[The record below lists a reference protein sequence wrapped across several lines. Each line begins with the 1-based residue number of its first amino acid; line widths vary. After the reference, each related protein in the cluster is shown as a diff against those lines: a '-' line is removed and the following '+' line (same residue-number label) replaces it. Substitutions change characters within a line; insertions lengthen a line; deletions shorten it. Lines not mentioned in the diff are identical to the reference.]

1 MTVFLLLDDKPSS
14 ALPSSGSVGPDLG
27 VIEEARRRQRAR
39 RVRMASVVLIAAA
52 LIGIIFWVLNGGSS
66 HASPVRSAD
75 ANRTHT
81 VQVSSGRAAFNER
94 FIPTLTVGQAGWCIV
109 IEEGGKT
116 GGSACGGV
124 PTLSQPILQAQGSYR
139 AGSAYETTV
148 VVTDPRVAAILADG
162 TVRVPTVSLP
172 GLPYGLR
179 GALVRIPVKTRNQI
193 LPAGRL
199 PRGHAPGPTLVAL
212 DAQDHA
218 ISQRWN
224 SRIPHQATVRAW
236 HDPSRQPHGSCQ
248 LHGELPGL
256 SAQSGEVASAI
267 HPLLGGLVG
276 HAFLPC
282 ATAVYYPQHVPLRA
296 TVLLDAAN
304 PKARVVAL
312 PDFKP
317 VAGAPGYFAQGG
329 LTARRSGNAW
339 LIVGQGTGL
348 AERMRLLRHLAATV
362 RL

>member
-1 MTVFLLLDDKPSS
+1 MFLLVDDQPSS
-14 ALPSSGSVGPDLG
+14 ALQPGGPVGPDLG

-39 RVRMASVVLIAAA
+39 RIRIASVALIAAA
-52 LIGIIFWVLNGGSS
+52 LIGFIFWVLNGGAS

-81 VQVSSGRAAFNER
+81 IQVSDGRVAFNER
-94 FIPTLTVGQAGWCIV
+94 LIPTLTVGQVGWCIA
-109 IEEGGKT
+109 IEEDGKT

-124 PTLSQPILQAQGSYR
+124 PTLSQPILQAQGSYS

-148 VVTDPRVAAILADG
+148 VVTDPQVATILVDG
-162 TVRVPTVSLP
+162 MLRVPTVSLP

-179 GALVRIPVKTRNQI
+179 GALVRIPVRTRDQI
-193 LPAGRL
+193 LPGGQL

-218 ISQRWN
+218 IPQRWN

-236 HDPSRQPHGSCQ
+236 HDPNRQPHGSCQ
-248 LHGELPGL
+248 LHAELTGL

-282 ATAVYYPQHVPLRA
+282 AAAVYYPKHVPLRA

-304 PKARVVAL
+304 LKARVVAL

-317 VAGAPGYFAQGG
+317 VPGAPGYFVQGG

-339 LIVGQGTGL
+339 LVVGQGTGL
-348 AERMRLLRHLAATV
+348 AERMRLLRHLVATV

>member
-39 RVRMASVVLIAAA
+39 RIRTAGVALIAAA
-52 LIGIIFWVLNGGSS
+52 LISFIFWVLNGGSS

-81 VQVSSGRAAFNER
+81 VQVSNARAVFNER
-94 FIPTLTVGQAGWCIV
+94 LVPTLTVGQVGWCIV
-109 IEEGGKT
+109 IEEEGKT

-124 PTLSQPILQAQGSYR
+124 PTFSQPILQAQGSYS

-148 VVTDPRVAAILADG
+148 VVTDPRVATVLADG
-162 TVRVPTVSLP
+162 IRVPTVSLP

-193 LPAGRL
+193 LPGERL
-199 PRGHAPGPTLVAL
+199 PRGHAPGSTLVAL
-212 DAQDHA
+212 DAQGHA
-218 ISQRWN
+218 IPQRWN
-224 SRIPHQATVRAW
+224 SRIPREATVRAW
-236 HDPSRQPHGSCQ
+236 HDPNRQPHGSCQ
-248 LHGELPGL
+248 LHGDLPGL

-267 HPLLGGLVG
+267 RPLLGGLVG

-282 ATAVYYPQHVPLRA
+282 AAAVYHPKNVPLRA

-339 LIVGQGTGL
+339 LVVGQGTGL
-348 AERMRLLRHLAATV
+348 VERMHILRHLAATV